1 MTDQAPGAGRRLSL
15 GLLGTFAAIV
25 GLALPSSA
33 AGAECCIYWSTG
45 YNGTIGRAPLRG
57 FTSQWDFIRTP
68 GEGAFGLAVD
78 RGHLY
83 WGGDGAIGRVG
94 LDGSDPEPDW
104 IAGSADSRQGAVAV
118 DPAHVY
124 WADFLEDS
132 IGRANLDG
140 SGVDPGFIGTS
151 FPSSLALDDTHVYWI
166 GGTSGVGGAIA
177 RADLDGS
184 NVEPALV
191 EGTNLAAGVAVDDTH
206 LYWTNF
212 GADSIGRANLDGS
225 DADQDFIA
233 EVADPWGIAVGER
246 GIYWTSL
253 ETGEVGHANLDGS
266 EIDERFVRRAGA
278 LNLALGEPGPIG
290 RVRVKRSQGQRS
302 GAIRVRVK
310 VTARQWLSAKATGK
324 LTVGA
329 EKRRSY
335 GLEQLPGT
343 RSVRAGETE
352 VVRLK
357 PKSER
362 NERRIARALEE
373 GATVTAELRVKLG
386 DRIGNLE
393 IERATVSLRRR
404 AAGH

>member
-1 MTDQAPGAGRRLSL
+1 MIERRQR
-15 GLLGTFAAIV
+15 GPWAALLGALSVIALV
-25 GLALPSSA
+25 LPSSA
-33 AGAECCIYWSTG
+33 HGADCCIYWSTG
-45 YNGTIGRAPLRG
+45 YNDTIGRAPLRG
-57 FTSQWDFIRTP
+57 FTPQWDFIHTQ

-78 RGHLY
+78 REHLY

-104 IAGSADSRQGAVAV
+104 IPGPPDSRQAAVTV
-118 DPAHVY
+118 DSAHVY

-140 SGVDPGFIGTS
+140 SGVDPGFIATS
-151 FPSSLALDDTHVYWI
+151 FPGSLALDDTHVYWI

-191 EGTNLAAGVAVDDTH
+191 GGTNLAAGVAVDDTH

-225 DADQDFIA
+225 GADQDFIA
-233 EVADPWGIAVGER
+233 PVTDPWGIAVGER

-253 ETGEVGHANLDGS
+253 ETGEIGHANLDGS

-290 RVRVKRSQGQRS
+290 RVRVKRTQVQRS

-310 VTARQWLSAKATGK
+310 VTARQWLSATATGK

-362 NERRIARALEE
+362 NERRIARALER
-373 GATVTAELRVKLG
+373 GATVTAELKVRLG

>member
-1 MTDQAPGAGRRLSL
+1 M
-15 GLLGTFAAIV
+15 LLGALAVIVLAAPA
-25 GLALPSSA
+25 GAR
-33 AGAECCIYWSTG
+33 GAECCLYWSTG
-45 YNGTIGRAPLRG
+45 ANDTIGRAPLRG

-78 RGHLY
+78 QWHLY
-83 WGGDGAIGRVG
+83 WGGEGSIGRVG
-94 LDGSDPEPDW
+94 LDGSDLEPEW
-104 IAGSADSRQGAVAV
+104 IADPAGSRQGAVAV

-140 SGVDPGFIGTS
+140 SGVDPGFIATS

-184 NVEPALV
+184 EVEPALV
-191 EGTNLAAGVAVDDTH
+191 GGTNLAAGVAVDDMH

-225 DADQDFIA
+225 AVDQDFIA
-233 EVADPWGIAVGER
+233 PVADPWGIAVGER

-253 ETGEVGHANLDGS
+253 ETGEIGHANLDGS
-266 EIDERFVRRAGA
+266 EIEERFVRRAGA

-290 RVRVKRSQGQRS
+290 RVKAKKSQGQRS
-302 GAIRVRVK
+302 DAIRVRVK
-310 VTARQWLSAKATGK
+310 VTARQWLSVKATGK

-329 EKRRSY
+329 EQRRSY
-335 GLEQLPGT
+335 RLEQLPGN

-357 PKSER
+357 PKRER
-362 NERRIARALEE
+362 HERGIARALED
-373 GATVTAELRVKLG
+373 GATVTAELRVRLG
-386 DRIGNLE
+386 DRIGNRE
-393 IERATVSLRRR
+393 VERPTVRLKRR
-404 AAGH
+404 GSHD